1 MKIIV
6 IYLILFF
13 YNNFAIAVDIKI
25 NVKVQNEIITNI
37 DVDHEK
43 KYLMFLN
50 PKLKELDETK
60 IQEIAQNS
68 LVAEIIKKRELRKI
82 FKFEENIK
90 IIDVLEKNFLKKKK
104 IKNKTEYLKILEKEG
119 LDYKK
124 IRSKLQIEGLWNQ
137 LIYKKYFNNVKID
150 KEDFKFRIMNNF
162 KNKEKK
168 YEFNLSEIVFVP
180 NAKESL
186 EDLINKIEE
195 SIRTIG
201 FENSA
206 NIFSISSTAKNG
218 GSIGWVNELQIS
230 NQIGKN
236 LKKLEINEYSKP
248 IQISGGYLIIKVNN
262 KREFNQEFN
271 LENQLDKFI
280 SKETNRQLNSF
291 SDIFYKKL
299 KKNIEIN
306 EY

>member
-1 MKIIV
+1 MKFIV

-13 YNNFAIAVDIKI
+13 YNNFVVAVDIKI
-25 NVKVQNEIITNI
+25 EVKVQNEIITNI

-43 KYLMFLN
+43 RYLMFLN
-50 PKLKELDETK
+50 PKLRELDDTK

-68 LVAEIIKKRELRKI
+68 LVAEIIKKRELKKI
-82 FKFEENIK
+82 FNFEENIK
-90 IIDVLEKNFLKKKK
+90 IIDVLEKNFLIKKK
-104 IKNKTEYLKILEKEG
+104 IKDKSEYLRILKKEG

-150 KEDFKFRIMNNF
+150 KEGFKVKIMNNF

-186 EDLINKIEE
+186 EDLINKIEK
-195 SIRTIG
+195 SIKTIG

-218 GSIGWVNELQIS
+218 GIIGWVNELQIS

-236 LKKLEINEYSKP
+236 LRKLKINEHSKP
-248 IQISGGYLIIKVNN
+248 IQISGGYIIIKINN
-262 KREFNQEFN
+262 KREFKQEFN
-271 LENQLDKFI
+271 LEDQLDKFV
-280 SKETNRQLNSF
+280 SQETNRQLNSF

-299 KKNIEIN
+299 KKNIEIY